1 MKEILYNYDNLSTND
16 IDEVV
21 IRVKGLLINDKDE
34 IILGYSDD
42 KYQFPGGHLEFL
54 ETLINCLKR
63 EIEEETGIV
72 LTDEKPILFQKITH
86 YSKNYHNRG
95 VNRKN
100 IIYYYLVKT
109 NKKIDLNNTK
119 YDEIE
124 RNGNFCIK
132 IIKLK
137 KVEKELDKNA
147 KKYKGN
153 DVITEEMKE
162 VIKEYY
168 KIFR

>member
-1 MKEILYNYDNLSTND
+1 MKEILYNYDNLSTQE

-21 IRVKGLLINDKDE
+21 IRVKGLLINDNDE
-34 IILGYSDD
+34 IILGYSNN
-42 KYQFPGGHLEFL
+42 KYQFPGGHLEVL

-72 LTDEKPILFQKITH
+72 LTDEEPILFQKITH
-86 YSKNYHNRG
+86 YSKNYYNRG
-95 VNRKN
+95 LNREN

-109 NKKIDLNNTK
+109 NKKVDLNNTK

-124 RNGNFCIK
+124 KEGNFCIK
-132 IIKLK
+132 IVKLDDIEKVLKDNCK
-137 KVEKELDKNA
+137 KFSENK
-147 KKYKGN
+147 
-153 DVITEEMKE
+153 VIVEEMLE
-162 VIKEYY
+162 AIKEYY